1 MSLRCIQ
8 DRLNEIRLRLET
20 QPQDLPLIPV

>member
-1 MSLRCIQ
+1 MSLRCIG

-20 QPQDLPLIPV
+20 QPQDFPLIPV

>member
-8 DRLNEIRLRLET
+8 DRLNEIRLRPET